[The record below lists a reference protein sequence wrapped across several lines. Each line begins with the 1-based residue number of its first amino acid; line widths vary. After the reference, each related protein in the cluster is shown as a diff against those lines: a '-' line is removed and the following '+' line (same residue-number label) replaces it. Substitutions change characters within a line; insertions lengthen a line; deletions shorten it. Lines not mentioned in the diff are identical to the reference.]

1 MAWPQDGY
9 GLVGPDTSMEAS
21 ERCPVSTPFGNMPPL
36 PTLEAALGNSIV
48 SQPLAPNIQRM
59 LYNIVLEAQAQAAA
73 ADKTEHLIAA
83 RALRPLGISSSTLS
97 GVRIALLR
105 SGRLPPETRKST
117 PPTFTEL
124 YMNLAPYT
132 SLIS

>member
-1 MAWPQDGY
+1 
-9 GLVGPDTSMEAS
+9 MEAS

-83 RALRPLGISSSTLS
+83 RALRPLGISTLS